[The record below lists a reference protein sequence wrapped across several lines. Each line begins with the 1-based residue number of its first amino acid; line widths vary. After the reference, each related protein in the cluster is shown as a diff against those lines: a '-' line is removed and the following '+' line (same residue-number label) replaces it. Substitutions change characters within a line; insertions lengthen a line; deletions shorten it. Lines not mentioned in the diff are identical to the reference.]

1 MRNLLAFFVRY
12 NSFFIFFALEVICLV
27 FVIRLNYYHKVTFVS
42 AANKVSGDIYSS
54 YSGFTDYLNLAK
66 VNDSLARENALLKSQ
81 LMSAYWDTEVKK
93 DVACDVNMVQA
104 YQFFDAKVISNS
116 TNSIANYLV
125 INKGSK
131 HGVKPNMGVVVADG
145 VVGIVMD
152 VSENFAT
159 IMSVLHKD
167 SKVSV
172 KVKDEENYPGGSLY
186 WKGGDSRYANVT
198 NLPKHLKI
206 NVGDSVVTS
215 GYSSIFPENIM
226 VGTIESYEEPSGS
239 PFIDITIKLSTNFE
253 TIEYVYVVNYLFS
266 KEQKEL
272 EQKRK

>member
-1 MRNLLAFFVRY
+1 MRNLLSFFLRY
-12 NSFFIFFALEVICLV
+12 NSLFIFFTLEVICLTLV
-27 FVIRLNYYHKVTFVS
+27 FRLNYYHKVSFVS
-42 AANKVSGDIYSS
+42 ATNNFTGGIYSS
-54 YSGFTDYLNLAK
+54 YTSFTDYLNLAQ
-66 VNDSLARENALLKSQ
+66 VNDSLSRENALLRSKLLS
-81 LMSAYWDTEVKK
+81 SYWDTEVRK

-116 TNSIANYLV
+116 TNKASNYLV

-131 HGVKPNMGVVVADG
+131 HGVKPNMGVVVPKG

-172 KVKDEENYPGGSLY
+172 KLKGPGNSGSLT
-186 WKGGDSRYANVT
+186 WPGGDSRYALVKNVPVHV
-198 NLPKHLKI
+198 NIQP
-206 NVGDSVVTS
+206 GDTIVTS

-226 VGTIESYEEPSGS
+226 VGTIESFESPSGS
-239 PFIDITIKLSTNFE
+239 NFYDISIKLATDFE
-253 TIEYVYVVNYLFS
+253 TLEYVYVVNYLFS
-266 KEQKEL
+266 EEQDKL
-272 EQKRK
+272 EEKR